1 MSERAKESGLK
12 DAVRRKGSFGQTLRA
27 EGWTFFGVRKSSE
40 HEKDV
45 TQLNPVHVIVAG
57 LIAAAVFIAG
67 LVLLVRWVLSSGV
80 AA

>member
-1 MSERAKESGLK
+1 MSERTNESGLK

-27 EGWTFFGVRKSSE
+27 VGWSFFGVRKSSE

>member
-1 MSERAKESGLK
+1 MTEHGDSLK

-27 EGWTFFGVRKSSE
+27 VAWSFFGVRKSGE
-40 HEKDV
+40 QAKDV
-45 TQLNPVHVIVAG
+45 SQLNPLHVLVAA
-57 LIAAAVFIAG
+57 LIGVGVFVTV